1 MIQLAAPL
9 ASDVFDVGKAEYG
22 LLVGAFGAGA
32 VIGSLLTLAFGD
44 RVLRSRLAMTGL
56 VVFAAGE
63 VLLGAAPSYV
73 VGLVGLVGMGVAY
86 ILVAVSLNTSVQ
98 ARVDE
103 SHRGRV
109 LSIYLMGLLAGVPLG
124 ALLGGAL
131 AESVGLRETVI
142 GGGAVLGAFAVVA
155 VIAYNGMRP
164 LDEGLDDVG
173 RPPPDAML
181 TNQLPIAGA
190 D

>member
-1 MIQLAAPL
+1 
-9 ASDVFDVGKAEYG
+9 
-22 LLVGAFGAGA
+22 
-32 VIGSLLTLAFGD
+32 
-44 RVLRSRLAMTGL
+44 
-56 VVFAAGE
+56 
-63 VLLGAAPSYV
+63 
-73 VGLVGLVGMGVAY
+73 MGVAY

-124 ALLGGAL
+124 ALLGGAV

-164 LDEGLDDVG
+164 LDEGLDDVAG
-173 RPPPDAML
+173 RHP
-181 TNQLPIAGA
+181 TRCSRTSSRLPAGLEPERWTTSSSTPTSTL
-190 D
+190 